1 MRHCQRKVATDMCAW
16 AWHWYLQKAMFI
28 YSWQQLLLHFAGC
41 HSKLPQVAPLV
52 RQAKERTHFTCGSVA
67 FVV

>member
-1 MRHCQRKVATDMCAW
+1 MRHCQRKVATDMCVGEGVGVALVL
-16 AWHWYLQKAMFI
+16 AESHVYLQLATI
-28 YSWQQLLLHFAGC
+28 VAALC
-41 HSKLPQVAPLV
+41 RLPQVAPLV